1 MEKIRKFWRRKDFS
15 FYIRVLLADQT
26 LAQALHC
33 RLGRITSTGFN
44 MRKSPKGSPTVAEVT
59 AHDVKAALTGLE
71 FGSVVVT
78 VHHGRIVQI
87 ERREKMRLD
96 NNDRSH
102 LSDHTNTQAD

>member
-1 MEKIRKFWRRKDFS
+1 MS
-15 FYIRVLLADQT
+15 
-26 LAQALHC
+26 
-33 RLGRITSTGFN
+33 
-44 MRKSPKGSPTVAEVT
+44 KSPDGSPTVADVT

-96 NNDRSH
+96 KHDRPD

>member
-1 MEKIRKFWRRKDFS
+1 MSKTS
-15 FYIRVLLADQT
+15 NQSPRVAD
-26 LAQALHC
+26 
-33 RLGRITSTGFN
+33 
-44 MRKSPKGSPTVAEVT
+44 VT

-96 NNDRSH
+96 KNDRTD
-102 LSDHTNTQAD
+102 LSDHTNSLDD

>member
-1 MEKIRKFWRRKDFS
+1 MS
-15 FYIRVLLADQT
+15 
-26 LAQALHC
+26 
-33 RLGRITSTGFN
+33 
-44 MRKSPKGSPTVAEVT
+44 KSPKGSPTVADVT

-96 NNDRSH
+96 NNGRSD
-102 LSDHTNTQAD
+102 LPDLTNTHAD

>member
-1 MEKIRKFWRRKDFS
+1 MS
-15 FYIRVLLADQT
+15 
-26 LAQALHC
+26 
-33 RLGRITSTGFN
+33 
-44 MRKSPKGSPTVAEVT
+44 KSPNNSPKIADVT

-96 NNDRSH
+96 KNDRPD
-102 LSDHTNTQAD
+102 LADHTNTLAD